1 MDGSEVTMRRA
12 RPQSHVLLAP
22 AAEVAPEVADPR
34 ENTRDADE
42 VSGVHDLRTLA
53 SQADRASYDQ
63 EVLKHRAELV
73 AAAIRL
79 TGSRAEADD
88 LVQEAVLRAWVFW
101 HRFEPGTNGRAWMH
115 RILLNTFINGYRKRR
130 REREVLTQVHAVET
144 HTRRGAEQRAFTPGE
159 SLSDEVH
166 AALWRLP
173 EEFRRVIVLVDLED
187 KSYRDAAHAMG
198 CPIGTVMSRLHRARR
213 AMQRELAGYAT
224 ALGYTAPG
232 YEVGTHHAHAAAD
245 PSLEAA

>member
-1 MDGSEVTMRRA
+1 MRRA
-12 RPQSHVLLAP
+12 QPAP
-22 AAEVAPEVADPR
+22 MSLSPSTDEPTEASFDDR
-34 ENTRDADE
+34 DE
-42 VSGVHDLRTLA
+42 VSGVHDLRELA
-53 SQADRASYDQ
+53 GSRDRASYDH
-63 EVLKHRAELV
+63 EVLRHRPELV
-73 AAAIRL
+73 AAAVRL

-88 LVQEAVLRAWVFW
+88 LVQEAVMRAWVFW

-144 HTRRGAEQRAFTPGE
+144 HARKSVELVSKTPGE

-187 KSYRDAAHAMG
+187 RSYRDASIAMG
-198 CPIGTVMSRLHRARR
+198 CPIGTVMSRLHRARK
-213 AMQRELAGYAT
+213 AMQRELAAYAASHGYGASDVAEIT
-224 ALGYTAPG
+224 AG
-232 YEVGTHHAHAAAD
+232 D
-245 PSLEAA
+245 PALEAA

>member
-1 MDGSEVTMRRA
+1 MRRA
-12 RPQSHVLLAP
+12 QPLSAPPSHSHVDDD
-22 AAEVAPEVADPR
+22 AALEDVAEEAHDEVSGEAR
-34 ENTRDADE
+34 DE
-42 VSGVHDLRTLA
+42 VSGVHDLRGLA
-53 SQADRASYDQ
+53 ASADRASYDR
-63 EVLKHRAELV
+63 EVLRHRPELIS
-73 AAAIRL
+73 AAIRL

-88 LVQEAVLRAWVFW
+88 LVQEAVMRAWVFW

-144 HTRRGAEQRAFTPGE
+144 HARRSVELVARTPGE
-159 SLSDEVH
+159 TLSDEVH

-187 KSYRDAAHAMG
+187 RSYRDAAIAMG
-198 CPIGTVMSRLHRARR
+198 CPIGTVMSRLHRARK
-213 AMQRELAGYAT
+213 AMQRELAAYAVTHGYVSTEVAQQT
-224 ALGYTAPG
+224 AS
-232 YEVGTHHAHAAAD
+232 E

>member
-1 MDGSEVTMRRA
+1 MR
-12 RPQSHVLLAP
+12 H
-22 AAEVAPEVADPR
+22 
-34 ENTRDADE
+34 
-42 VSGVHDLRTLA
+42 
-53 SQADRASYDQ
+53 
-63 EVLKHRAELV
+63 
-73 AAAIRL
+73 AAAISETDSAGALLESGEHEIPIEARSAPLDRGAFDQHVLRHRGELLAAGIRL
-79 TGSRAEADD
+79 AGSRAEAED
-88 LVQEAVLRAWVFW
+88 LVQEAVMRAWVFW

-144 HTRRGAEQRAFTPGE
+144 HARRSTEQRAFTPGE

-173 EEFRRVIVLVDLED
+173 EDFRRVIVLVDLED
-187 KSYRDAAHAMG
+187 KSYRDAARAMG

-213 AMQRELAGYAT
+213 AMQRELASYAT
-224 ALGYTAPG
+224 ALGY
-232 YEVGTHHAHAAAD
+232 EVGPHHAHSAGD